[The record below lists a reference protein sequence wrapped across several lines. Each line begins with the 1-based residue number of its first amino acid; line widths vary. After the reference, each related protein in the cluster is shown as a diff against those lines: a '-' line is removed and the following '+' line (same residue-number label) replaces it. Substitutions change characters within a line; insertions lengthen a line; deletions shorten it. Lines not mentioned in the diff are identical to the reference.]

1 MVSGGP
7 VLERFNRMFFSMV
20 LTCGRRHLQAFVHGF
35 RLEPTANQ
43 PFLFLHIPKTGGT
56 SFISTLRAM
65 IPRHLAASENGLLS
79 APFVEKLIADGL
91 KPGQFIY
98 GHPGPGAALPLR
110 GKACSAILLRDPVEH
125 AISNYLWV
133 SNHKHLPDH
142 AAASTLG
149 FREFLLAQPYFA
161 IFQTGSL
168 QIGIQQRPLGR
179 TEDLI
184 ERLPGL
190 LDYLREF
197 EIVGTTA
204 TVATFFQRSCAAM
217 GLPIP
222 PPFPHLRMAR
232 ISAEQRQRM
241 REQYHSLKTH
251 PTLGPLLAAERELY
265 LHAKRLEATS
275 EVMKVSDMQNPVARP
290 ATLAPTASAQP
301 SSS

>member
-1 MVSGGP
+1 VSEYLFGARLPGDAYREGP
-7 VLERFNRMFFSMV
+7 VLERFNWIFLSMV
-20 LTCGRRHLQAFVHGF
+20 LTRGRRHLQGLVHGF
-35 RLEPTANQ
+35 SLEPATSK
-43 PFLFLHIPKTGGT
+43 PFFFLHIPKTGGT

-65 IPRHLAASENGLLS
+65 IPQRLAASENGLLS
-79 APFVEKLIADGL
+79 APFVENLVADGL
-91 KPGQFIY
+91 EPGQFIY

-110 GKACSAILLRDPVEH
+110 RKACSAILLRDPVEH

-133 SNHKHLPDH
+133 LSNEHLPDH

-149 FREFLLAQPYFA
+149 FREFLLARPYFA
-161 IFQTGSL
+161 IFQTGS
-168 QIGIQQRPLGR
+168 IHVGIQQRPLGR

-184 ERLPGL
+184 DLLPAL

-197 EIVGTTA
+197 EIVGTTT

-232 ISAEQRQRM
+232 ISADQRQHM

-251 PTLGPLLAAERELY
+251 PTLGPLLAAEQELY
-265 LHAKRLEATS
+265 LHAKCLEATS
-275 EVMKVSDMQNPVARP
+275 EVMKVSDLQSLSPG
-290 ATLAPTASAQP
+290 Q
-301 SSS
+301 